1 MTDRSI
7 DIQSLPQ
14 ETEIPVR
21 QSFRVPVSSKSNIL
35 AVLQEQTFSVAN
47 VSGSGIAILADSCL
61 VFEEGQILED
71 AQLWLGTTHLT
82 GLTGKV
88 IHCSVQTSGQLYFGI
103 EWQDMAKDDF
113 DRMSEILRTIKT
125 QALTDN
131 GLPGDDA

>member
-21 QSFRVPVSSKSNIL
+21 QSFRVPVSNKSNIL

-61 VFEEGQILED
+61 VFEEGQILKD
-71 AQLWLGTTHLT
+71 AQLWLGTTRLT

-88 IHCSVQTSGQLYFGI
+88 IHCSVQASGQFYFGI
-103 EWQDMAKDDF
+103 EWLDMAKDDF
-113 DRMSEILRTIKT
+113 DRMVEILGTIKA
-125 QALTDN
+125 QALMDN
-131 GLPGDDA
+131 SLPQDEA